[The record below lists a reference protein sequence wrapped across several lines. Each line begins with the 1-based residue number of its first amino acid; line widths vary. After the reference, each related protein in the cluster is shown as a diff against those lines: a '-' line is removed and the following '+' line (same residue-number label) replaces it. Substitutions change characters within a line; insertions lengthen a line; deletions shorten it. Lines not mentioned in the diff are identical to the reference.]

1 MNAVARDAVVTLVT
15 AVTPLETLP
24 RTSIWPNVEAFEVRH
39 CRLAHPPGK
48 GETMDQKKD
57 VAIRIDLTESQK
69 QMIRDATGK
78 ELDALEFTAEAL
90 EDRVAPARLG
100 RGIRL

>member
-1 MNAVARDAVVTLVT
+1 
-15 AVTPLETLP
+15 
-24 RTSIWPNVEAFEVRH
+24 
-39 CRLAHPPGK
+39 
-48 GETMDQKKD
+48 MDQKKD

-90 EDRVAPARLG
+90 EDRVAPARLV
-100 RGIRL
+100 RGIRT